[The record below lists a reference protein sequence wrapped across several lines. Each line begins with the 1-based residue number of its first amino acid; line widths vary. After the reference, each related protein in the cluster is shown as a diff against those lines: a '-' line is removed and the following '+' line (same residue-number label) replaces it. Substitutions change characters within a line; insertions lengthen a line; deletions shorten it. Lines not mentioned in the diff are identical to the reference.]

1 MKYVLNNRSNYMIQV
16 NVPAPVGSRR
26 SSASLTLLPSGS
38 LDILP
43 YAGSI
48 QACRNIAFIYDLK
61 CRNLISITE
70 EV

>member
-1 MKYVLNNRSNYMIQV
+1 MKYIISNHSNNIIQII
-16 NVPAPVGSRR
+16 VPAPIGSRR
-26 SSASLTLLPSGS
+26 SSACLTLLPSGS

-61 CRNLISITE
+61 CRNLISIIE